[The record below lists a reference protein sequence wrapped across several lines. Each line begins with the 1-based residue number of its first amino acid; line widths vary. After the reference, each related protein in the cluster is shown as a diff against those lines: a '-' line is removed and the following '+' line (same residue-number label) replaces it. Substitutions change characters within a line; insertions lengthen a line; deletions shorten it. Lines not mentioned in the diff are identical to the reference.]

1 MAEQKTR
8 RGLLDP
14 VVDAYNNYIGRPF
27 ASVAGGAI
35 NGYLGFDRP
44 TFANEQVYRTAQAL
58 SGMPGVGAPAGLL
71 KAAANAPE
79 ALVAMG
85 GLLGRGVGKLA
96 ANAPSVSSPMT
107 DRLRPTVRYGED
119 RADEYLDFLWRL
131 KNKEVAFHQSANPN
145 LKKIEGS
152 GGMNDPVSK
161 FGGLFGGSLS
171 NVMSYGYGGNNPT
184 LYELSVLRRD
194 IAEPRDLRSIENAP
208 AVLKAFA
215 DPAYKGKLRGSKVDD
230 LYDVVTRESS
240 ADDIDDLRKM
250 LGVSSGLTDEFNWDM
265 QRLRGA
271 LARSA
276 GYKAV
281 TTDDE
286 IGSTLFLPGA
296 ALKKSII
303 QP

>member
-1 MAEQKTR
+1 V
-8 RGLLDP
+8 GD
-14 VVDAYNNYIGRPF
+14 PF
-27 ASVAGGAI
+27 ASLLGGAAR
-35 NGYLGFDRP
+35 GYLGLSKP
-44 TFANEQVYRTAQAL
+44 AYANEEAYRTAQAL
-58 SGMPGVGAPAGLL
+58 GNMPGVGAPAGLL

-96 ANAPSVSSPMT
+96 ANSPSVSSPMT
-107 DRLRPTVRYGED
+107 DRRRPTVRYGED

-145 LKKIEGS
+145 LRAIEGV
-152 GGMNDPVSK
+152 GGINNPDSK
-161 FGGLFGGSLS
+161 FGGLFGGSLP
-171 NVMSYGYGGNNPT
+171 NVMSYGYGGSNPT
-184 LYELSVLRRD
+184 LYELSVLKKD
-194 IAEPRDLRSIENAP
+194 IAEPRDLRNIENPA
-208 AVLKAFA
+208 AVLRKFA
-215 DPAYKGKLRGSKVDD
+215 DPTYKSKLRGSKIDD

-240 ADDIDDLRKM
+240 ADDIDDLRRI
-250 LGVSSGLTDEFNWDM
+250 LGVDSGLTDEFNWDM

-271 LARSA
+271 LAKSA

-286 IGSTLFLPGA
+286 IGSLLFLPGST
-296 ALKKSII
+296 LKKSII